1 MFVELN
7 PNVMTV
13 KLEAKMKKDDEEEEG
28 HIENAFQALGF
39 DA

>member
-13 KLEAKMKKDDEEEEG
+13 KLEAKMKKDEEEEG
-28 HIENAFQALGF
+28 HIENEFQALGF